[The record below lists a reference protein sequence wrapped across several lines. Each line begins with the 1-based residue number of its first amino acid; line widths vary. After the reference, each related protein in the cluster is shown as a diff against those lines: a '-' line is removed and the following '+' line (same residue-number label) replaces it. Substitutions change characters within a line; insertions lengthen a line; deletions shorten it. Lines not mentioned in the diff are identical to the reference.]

1 MPTDVL
7 DGAEGASLAGLGEPT
22 TPEHLAVLRAVAAG
36 RLGEAERLCREAA
49 AAQPD
54 LVWPLEMSGY
64 LLQRRGDMA
73 GALAALER
81 AAEKGGAQPRVLHAL
96 GRLQYR
102 TGRFAKAIATLE
114 RAVGAEPKR
123 AESWY
128 LKALAE
134 FHSGR
139 TRGAIESFSRAVALD
154 PANAVARYH
163 LALSHSRTGNL
174 RKAVECLEQVLAAGA
189 ADAAAH
195 FQLGLAHYALG
206 SMSEAAHHFARSLE
220 VDPTDAQ
227 ARRMFTLIGE
237 RLTAGESAAG
247 GRRSRKRFRA
257 SVVVRVAATSA
268 LVFLL
273 AGGGLAWWLVRSAE
287 ADDQTVARER
297 AGALA
302 DTVGRALLFGRA
314 EEGGARL
321 REVVAAVGREG
332 GVARLRVMDKRGQ
345 VLASTDPGEVGTTLP
360 RTDPACAS
368 CHAGGG
374 APNDRWDEFREV
386 SLDGG
391 VPGLELL
398 RPLYATG
405 TDARAGTQRMPL
417 GMLQMASSMAA
428 VIGRRDARRLRA
440 VAVGGVAG
448 AVMTALVAALAWLLI
463 RRPLSALE
471 AAVGRVAA
479 GELEVEVSGER
490 GDEVGRL
497 MRAFNRMTRELRR
510 SHFEVEEAQRGLER
524 RVEEATTQ
532 LRSAND
538 ELREA
543 NEKLLAFDRVKSAY
557 VQRAVH
563 DLRAP
568 LNTIVM
574 VLGTLTGGMLG
585 PLAPKQSEVLQ
596 RAERRADLMTRL
608 IGDLLHL
615 ERLRTESV
623 RPTREAVDPG
633 AVFAKTV
640 EAARLRADEKRVVVE
655 MSGLEGLGSVSGD
668 PAELESV
675 ADNLVDNAV
684 KYTPSGGLVRVRGR
698 QEGVA
703 AVLEVI
709 DTGIG
714 VPEDEIPLVFGEFF
728 RASNARGE
736 GREGTGLGLAIV
748 KRIVEAHGGTIGLCS
763 VVGSGTTVTVRLPL
777 QGGGKA

>member
-7 DGAEGASLAGLGEPT
+7 DGAEGTSLAGLGEPT
-22 TPEHLAVLRAVAAG
+22 TPEQLAVLRAVAAG
-36 RLGEAERLCREAA
+36 RLEEAERLCREAA
-49 AAQPD
+49 AADPK

-64 LLQRRGDMA
+64 LRQRHGDME
-73 GALAALER
+73 GAVGALER
-81 AAEKGGAQPRVLHAL
+81 AVEQGGTQPRVLHAL

-128 LKALAE
+128 LKGLAE

-139 TRGAIESFSRAVALD
+139 TRGAIESFTRAVALD

-163 LALSHSRTGNL
+163 LALSHSRAGNL
-174 RKAVECLEQVLAAGA
+174 RKAVACLEQVLAAGA

-195 FQLGLAHYALG
+195 YQLGLAHYALG
-206 SMSEAAHHFARSLE
+206 AMSEAAHHFARSLE
-220 VDPTDAQ
+220 VDPTDTQ
-227 ARRMFTLIGE
+227 ARRMFALVGE

-287 ADDQTVARER
+287 ADDRAVARER

-302 DTVGRALLFGRA
+302 DTVGRALLFGRD

-374 APNDRWDEFREV
+374 TPSDRWDEFREV
-386 SLDGG
+386 SLAGG

-398 RPLYATG
+398 RPLSATG
-405 TDARAGTQRMPL
+405 TDAAGASRTPL
-417 GMLQMASSMAA
+417 GMLQMASSLADVVA
-428 VIGRRDARRLRA
+428 RRDARRWRA

-448 AVMTALVAALAWLLI
+448 VVLTGLIAVLAWLLI

-479 GELEVEVSGER
+479 GELEVEVTGER

-497 MRAFNRMTRELRR
+497 IGAFNRMTRELRR
-510 SHFEVEEAQRGLER
+510 SRFEVEEAQRGLER

-532 LRSAND
+532 LRSANG

-574 VLGTLTGGMLG
+574 AVGSLTGGLLG
-585 PLAPKQSEVLQ
+585 PLPPKQADVLQ

-615 ERLRTESV
+615 ERLRTDSV

-633 AVFAKTV
+633 AVFARTA
-640 EAARLRADEKRVVVE
+640 EAARLRADEKRVLVE
-655 MSGLEGLGSVSGD
+655 TSGLEGLGTVSGD

-684 KYTPSGGLVRVRGR
+684 KYTPTGGLVRVRGR
-698 QEGVA
+698 REGGE
-703 AVLEVI
+703 AVLEVS

-714 VPEDEIPLVFGEFF
+714 VPEGEVARVFDEFF
-728 RASNARGE
+728 RASNAHGE

-748 KRIVEAHGGTIGLCS
+748 KRIVEAHGGTIGLRS
-763 VVGSGTTVTVRLPL
+763 EVGSGTTVTVRLPL
-777 QGGGKA
+777 QGGRQA